1 MVAGEGFEPHDL
13 RVMSPTS
20 YQLLHPAIYKLYAV
34 YYKIYLGRLQHFSC
48 WCRKPGLNRYA
59 THVARDFKSRASANS
74 AIPAER
80 PSSEHAY
87 YITPRRLCQPPFS
100 NLPLNVHRKAA
111 LPIRRAYQI
120 LRSASVFMRIISL
133 NMRGIHLPI
142 RRASDTVRCLSRDE
156 RRTGKYAVVYH
167 RPHYFRQLPILCT
180 AAYKFRRRHLRPS
193 GWRCYPAPKYWG
205 SGDYFL
211 FPQT

>member
-1 MVAGEGFEPHDL
+1 
-13 RVMSPTS
+13 MSPTS

-120 LRSASVFMRIISL
+120 LRGVCQAMNGAPA
-133 NMRGIHLPI
+133 NMPSYI
-142 RRASDTVRCLSRDE
+142 
-156 RRTGKYAVVYH
+156 
-167 RPHYFRQLPILCT
+167 T
-180 AAYKFRRRHLRPS
+180 AALFSSVAYFVISGIQVSQAASPIGRPEMLAPRNTGVPAVIFSFRRHSSAVPS
-193 GWRCYPAPKYWG
+193 RR
-205 SGDYFL
+205 
-211 FPQT
+211 

>member
-34 YYKIYLGRLQHFSC
+34 YYKIYLGRLQHFCC

-80 PSSEHAY
+80 PSSEQAY
-87 YITPRRLCQPPFS
+87 YITPRRLCQPLFS
-100 NLPLNVHRKAA
+100 NLPLNVHRKAV

-120 LRSASVFMRIISL
+120 LRGVCQGMSGAPANMPSYITAHTIFVSCLFCAQRHTSFAGGISDRTVGDARPPRNTGVPAIIFS
-133 NMRGIHLPI
+133 
-142 RRASDTVRCLSRDE
+142 
-156 RRTGKYAVVYH
+156 
-167 RPHYFRQLPILCT
+167 
-180 AAYKFRRRHLRPS
+180 FRRHSSAVPS
-193 GWRCYPAPKYWG
+193 RR
-205 SGDYFL
+205 
-211 FPQT
+211 

>member
-111 LPIRRAYQI
+111 LPIRRA
-120 LRSASVFMRIISL
+120 
-133 NMRGIHLPI
+133 
-142 RRASDTVRCLSRDE
+142 SDTVRCICIYAHHIVKYARHTFADTARISDTARCLSRDE

-167 RPHYFRQLPILCT
+167 RPHYFRQLPILCA
-180 AAYKFRRRHLRPS
+180 AAYKFRRRHLRS
-193 GWRCYPAPKYWG
+193 DGRRCSTAPKYGG